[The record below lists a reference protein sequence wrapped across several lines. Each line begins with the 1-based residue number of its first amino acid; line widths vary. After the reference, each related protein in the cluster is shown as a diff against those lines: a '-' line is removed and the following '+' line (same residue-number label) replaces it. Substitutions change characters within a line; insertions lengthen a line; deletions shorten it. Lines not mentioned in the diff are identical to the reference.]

1 MTADRHDQL
10 YKYDQMYSRLLEVLS
25 ALPVMESRRGDI
37 EDVAEYLCSTLWS
50 ATDYFIPI
58 TKQDEHDLLVLWKR
72 VNALRL
78 HSAG

>member
-1 MTADRHDQL
+1 MTADLHDPR
-10 YKYDQMYSRLLEVLS
+10 YDRLEQILS
-25 ALPVMESRRGDI
+25 ALPVMESRRDDI